1 MIGKISVKNS
11 RCLHTLIPILP
22 KNYFPGDAFVNQL
35 FRSLQYRIAV
45 EVKPELVPK
54 ILQIWDKETKP
65 YEPRQSYLLS
75 RLMLTTQALRYNQVL
90 LPAKKMVGYLKEMI
104 DIRDSDKEIWEKY
117 LNSMGQL
124 KEYNIKKSNFFSF
137 LFSFIYAR
145 PPIYAVVSQ

>member
-1 MIGKISVKNS
+1 MIGKNICQEFSLLAHIN
-11 RCLHTLIPILP
+11 TNPP
-22 KNYFPGDAFVNQL
+22 KELFPGDIFVNQL

-75 RLMLTTQALRYNQVL
+75 RLMLTTEILKYNQVL

-124 KEYNIKKSNFFSF
+124 KEYNIKKLNFFSF
-137 LFSFIYAR
+137 LFSFCLCTSTYLR
-145 PPIYAVVSQ
+145 VVSQ